1 MKHETEGGMKLHEAC
16 KSKPERRTSSYPT
29 RLPLPWK
36 FDKSNPPKR
45 QTDRLKETEQQR
57 QTQSHGEIERDRQIE
72 MDRQT

>member
-36 FDKSNPPKR
+36 FDQSNQPKRQISR
-45 QTDRLKETEQQR
+45 QTDRQ
-57 QTQSHGEIERDRQIE
+57 IERERTAETDTEPWRNRE
-72 MDRQT
+72 R